1 MNKIAFGSL
10 FVLLA
15 VIATTTIPSAFA
27 DHVTASV
34 SIPAG
39 TSVPGCEETDT
50 CWDPS
55 TVTVDVGGEVTWSND
70 DTAAHTVTSGTPEE
84 GPDGVFDSG
93 LFMAGNTFAHKFDA
107 AGEFKYFCMVH
118 PWMQGV
124 VVVEEAMGEEMEE
137 EMMEE
142 PIMLQT
148 TSTDGSIMVEITA
161 SGPPIAGEA
170 MMLDVK
176 FSSTSTGAMT
186 EHINYD
192 ILATQGGEI
201 VLDESGNHKHEG
213 RGSHTTIALAS
224 ADPVDVAVTIQGIG
238 IDPPFSGP
246 IGDVVG
252 VTVVPEFGTITLV
265 ILGVALVSI
274 IAFTAKTKLVPRI

>member
-10 FVLLA
+10 IVLLA
-15 VIATTTIPSAFA
+15 VIATTVPFAFA
-27 DHVTASV
+27 DHLTASV

-39 TSVPGCEETDT
+39 TSVPGCEETNT

-124 VVVEEAMGEEMEE
+124 VVVEEAMAEEMEE
-137 EMMEE
+137 EMMVE

-148 TSTDGSIMVEITA
+148 TSTDGSINVEITA
-161 SGPPIAGEA
+161 SGPPTAGNA
-170 MMLDVK
+170 MNIDVK
-176 FSSTSTGAMT
+176 FTSSTTGAMV

-201 VLDESGNHKHEG
+201 VLDESGNHQHG
-213 RGSHTTIALAS
+213 GMGMHTTMALAS
-224 ADPVDVAVTIQGIG
+224 GDPVDIVVTLQGIG

-246 IGDVVG
+246 IGDVAG
-252 VTVVPEFGTITLV
+252 VTVVPEFGTITLM
-265 ILGVALVSI
+265 ILGIALVSI
-274 IAFTAKTKLVPRI
+274 IVFTAKTKLVPRI